1 MCRVSL
7 TGMAADCDLEPPH
20 EHDTDD
26 DKDWS
31 KEQRGH
37 RSDCLRLSDDE
48 LTRLLRTTLLSE
60 AGFSFLSFSRGLV
73 TLTVPEQDLTSWY
86 PEQGWIAPAKEKV
99 ARAIAEKYELS
110 LHEPLNKATNVW
122 HPVEPPEVA
131 HHHIEISDRWQTVIV
146 AHPHY
151 LKVRVLGRNGR
162 YRYDWEA
169 LCPVVLGP
177 EILQDVS
184 ALYAEL

>member
-1 MCRVSL
+1 MNIAKKNSHLLETILAIRSS
-7 TGMAADCDLEPPH
+7 TGD
-20 EHDTDD
+20 
-26 DKDWS
+26 
-31 KEQRGH
+31 G
-37 RSDCLRLSDDE
+37 LSDDE
-48 LTRLLRTTLLSE
+48 LTGLLRTTLLTE

-86 PEQGWIAPAKEKV
+86 LEQGRIAPAKENV
-99 ARAIAEKYELS
+99 ARAIAEKYELFID
-110 LHEPLNKATNVW
+110 EPLDKATNVW

-162 YRYDWEA
+162 TRYDWEA
-169 LCPVVLGP
+169 SIPVALGP
-177 EILQDVS
+177 EILQDLS
-184 ALYAEL
+184 ALYAQV